1 MRRLSSV
8 VIAVL
13 LAACPP
19 GGNVNGT
26 LRAHQVTLFEGA
38 IWQDERCTEGAGAEN
53 CCIRNGPFCPD
64 FTDYLITDVRTQGTR
79 VVVLLQANNGNLV
92 VLSDDSG
99 ATWKTLAVGSVGNIA
114 ELQKMGLHLAG
125 DAVFLMV
132 QSEEPISNE
141 TRIVLRPFRVDLETG
156 GTTRE
161 GDILLITRPHA
172 YSASDGTAS
181 GAMLYPQDARNPFSP
196 CMAMV
201 ERWTPGRPVE
211 RVSAV
216 TGLGT
221 CGIQYVTASNG
232 PRFFSGVLAESG
244 EGGRSCAYS
253 IDGNDASVGFTCGQ
267 WALWPAARDS
277 TLPRRFAAY
286 AGERALALGV
296 FEADGAAWAS
306 EPASRDWIFLG
317 AGVPGRNRSLS
328 DNQPYAGLMPIG
340 DDSGGKLVR
349 INRDATV
356 DEVVLPLSPCVE
368 PGKSCMDPKNAQTF
382 HGEVGDLE
390 WAHPLGDDEYLL
402 FYVHD
407 VAPGINQYKPVF
419 TVSKERATY
428 RRVTPREKPAALGPP
443 GAPNAK
449 PATSL
454 ELLCLKQ
461 AACQGVN
468 QNLFDCVGRYLT
480 QHELIHTAYE
490 TTMAQALSADCSSL
504 LLRGSGGL
512 DCALRGGSPVERDG
526 GAGSL
531 YVDCDF
537 GVPSLPTACGTCV
550 GNIARD
556 CSGLGGVSQ
565 WPVNCAAAGA
575 TCSGGRCVSPSACSG
590 DGTSTCS
597 GDRGERCWSGARAS
611 VRCDL
616 LSLQCNPA
624 SMAVAFRP
632 CTFTGMLNTAPYCA
646 GAYLLWDLS
655 GEKWAD
661 CAQLGFSGCKAGR
674 CTR

>member
-8 VIAVL
+8 V
-13 LAACPP
+13 LALMSMGCPP

-26 LRAHQVTLFEGA
+26 LRPNQVTVFEGR
-38 IWQDERCTEGAGAEN
+38 IWQDERCTEGEGAAN
-53 CCIRNGPFCPD
+53 CCIRNDPYCPD
-64 FTDYLITDVRTQGTR
+64 FVDYLITDVRTQGTR
-79 VVVLLQANNGNLV
+79 VAVLFQANQGNLV
-92 VLSDDSG
+92 MLSDDSG

-114 ELQKMGLHLAG
+114 ALQKMGLHLAG

-132 QSEEPISNE
+132 QSQEPNGNG
-141 TRIVLRPFRVDLETG
+141 TRTVLRPFRVDLETG
-156 GTTRE
+156 ATTRE
-161 GDILLITRPHA
+161 GDIFLLTRPHA
-172 YSASDGTAS
+172 FSAADGTAS
-181 GAMLYPQDARNPFSP
+181 GAMLYPQDERNPFSP
-196 CMAMV
+196 CMALV
-201 ERWTPGRPVE
+201 ERWTPGRAVE

-216 TGLGT
+216 TSLGT
-221 CGIQYVTASNG
+221 CGVEFVSASNDA
-232 PRFFSGVLAESG
+232 RFFPGVLAESG
-244 EGGRSCAYS
+244 EAGRACAFS

-267 WALWPAARDS
+267 WALWPAARDA

-286 AGERALALGV
+286 AGERALSIGV
-296 FEADGAAWAS
+296 FEADGAAWAAA
-306 EPASRDWIFLG
+306 PATRDWVFLG

-328 DNQPYAGLMPIG
+328 DNQPYAGLSPIG

-356 DEVVLPLSPCVE
+356 DEVVLPLSPCVA
-368 PGKSCMDPKNAQTF
+368 PGTTCMDPKNAQTF
-382 HGEVGDLE
+382 HGEVGDLL

-407 VAPGINQYKPVF
+407 LAPGINQYKPLF

-428 RRVTPREKPAALGPP
+428 RRVAPREKPTGLGPS

-449 PATSL
+449 PASPI

-468 QNLFDCVGRYLT
+468 LNLFDCVGRYLT

-490 TTMAQALSADCSSL
+490 PTMAQALAADCSSL
-504 LLRGSGGL
+504 LLRGNGGL
-512 DCALRGGSPVERDG
+512 DCALRGGTPVERDG
-526 GAGSL
+526 GAGNI

-537 GVPSLPTACGTCV
+537 GVPSPPTACGTCV

-556 CSGLGGVSQ
+556 CSGLGGMSQ
-565 WPVNCAAAGA
+565 WAVNCAAAGA
-575 TCSGGRCVSPSACSG
+575 TCSGGRCVSATACTVAG
-590 DGTSTCS
+590 ACVD
-597 GDRGERCWSGARAS
+597 DRGERCGAAGRAS

-616 LSLQCNPA
+616 LSLQCDPA
-624 SMAVAFRP
+624 SMGVAFRP
-632 CTFTGMLNTAPYCA
+632 CTFTGMLNGAPYCA
-646 GAYLLWDLS
+646 GTYLLWELS

-661 CAQLGFSGCKAGR
+661 CAELGFSGCQGGL